1 MHVVV
6 QFWDR
11 YYIDIRGGFSMVVI
25 LAVDDDIHTLE
36 LISIFLSNTGYS
48 VVKARN
54 GKEGLALIE
63 KEMPDLAIVDVMMP
77 EMDGLTLTKIIREQY
92 DFPVLLL
99 TAKGGLEDKEKGY
112 LAGSDDYLVK
122 PFEPKELLF
131 RIRAILRRYDKTSD
145 ANIQVGNMLI
155 NRKSFE
161 VQIGEELLV
170 LPLKEFELLTKLASK
185 PNQVFT
191 RDQLI
196 EAVWGIDFEGE
207 EQTLSV
213 HIKRIRERLA
223 KTPTDVQI
231 KTVRGIGYKL
241 EGTHA

>member
-1 MHVVV
+1 
-6 QFWDR
+6 
-11 YYIDIRGGFSMVVI
+11 MVVI
-25 LAVDDDIHTLE
+25 LAVDDDVHTLD
-36 LISIFLSNTGYS
+36 LISIYLSQTGYH
-48 VVKARN
+48 VMKAKN
-54 GKEGLALIE
+54 GLEGLSLIE
-63 KEMPDLAIVDVMMP
+63 KEIPDLAIVDVMMP
-77 EMDGLTLTKIIREQY
+77 EMDGLTLTRHIRERY
-92 DFPVLLL
+92 DIPVLLL
-99 TAKGGLEDKEKGY
+99 TAKGRLEDKEKGY

-131 RIRAILRRYDKTSD
+131 RIRAILRRFDKTSD

-161 VQIGEELLV
+161 VQVGEELLV

-196 EAVWGIDFEGE
+196 EAVWGIDFKGD

-213 HIKRIRERLA
+213 HIKRIRERFSRM
-223 KTPTDVQI
+223 KVDSQI
-231 KTVRGIGYKL
+231 TTVRGIGYKL
-241 EGTHA
+241 EGTRV

>member
-1 MHVVV
+1 
-6 QFWDR
+6 
-11 YYIDIRGGFSMVVI
+11 MVVI
-25 LAVDDDIHTLE
+25 LAVDDDVHTLD
-36 LISIFLSNTGYS
+36 LISIYLSQTGYR
-48 VVKARN
+48 VIKATN
-54 GKEGLALIE
+54 GKEALSLIK
-63 KEMPDLAIVDVMMP
+63 KEVPDLAIVDVMMP
-77 EMDGLTLTKIIREQY
+77 EMDGLTLTKVIREQY

-99 TAKGGLEDKEKGY
+99 TAKGRLEDKEKGY

-145 ANIQVGNMLI
+145 ANIHVGNMLI

-170 LPLKEFELLTKLASK
+170 LPLKEFELLSKLASK

-196 EAVWGIDFEGE
+196 EAVWGIDFGGD

-213 HIKRIRERLA
+213 HIKRIRERFS
-223 KTPTDVQI
+223 KIQTDLQI
-231 KTVRGIGYKL
+231 TTVRGIGYKL
-241 EGTHA
+241 EGTRV

>member
-1 MHVVV
+1 
-6 QFWDR
+6 
-11 YYIDIRGGFSMVVI
+11 MVVI
-25 LAVDDDIHTLE
+25 LAIDDDVHTLD
-36 LISIFLSNTGYS
+36 LISIFLSNTGYR
-48 VVKARN
+48 VVKAGN
-54 GKEGLALIE
+54 GKEGLALIK
-63 KEMPDLAIVDVMMP
+63 KEVPDLAIIDVMMP

-99 TAKGGLEDKEKGY
+99 TAKGRLEDKEKGY

-155 NRKSFE
+155 NRRSFE

-170 LPLKEFELLTKLASK
+170 LPLKEFELLSKLASK
-185 PNQVFT
+185 LNQVFT

-223 KTPTDVQI
+223 KTQTDVQI

-241 EGTHA
+241 EGMNV

>member
-1 MHVVV
+1 
-6 QFWDR
+6 
-11 YYIDIRGGFSMVVI
+11 MVVI
-25 LAVDDDIHTLE
+25 LAVDDDVHTLE
-36 LISIFLSNTGYS
+36 LISIFLSNTGYR
-48 VVKARN
+48 VVKAKN

-63 KEMPDLAIVDVMMP
+63 KEIPDLAIVDVMMP
-77 EMDGLTLTKIIREQY
+77 EMDGLMLTKIIREQY
-92 DFPVLLL
+92 DFPILLL
-99 TAKGGLEDKEKGY
+99 TAKGRLEDKEKGY

-161 VQIGEELLV
+161 VQIGEELIV
-170 LPLKEFELLTKLASK
+170 LPLKEFELLSKLASK

-196 EAVWGIDFEGE
+196 EAVWGIDFEGD

-213 HIKRIRERLA
+213 HIKRIRERIA
-223 KTPTDVQI
+223 KTQTNVQI
-231 KTVRGIGYKL
+231 KTVRGMGYKL
-241 EGTHA
+241 EGMHV

>member
-1 MHVVV
+1 
-6 QFWDR
+6 
-11 YYIDIRGGFSMVVI
+11 MVVI
-25 LAVDDDIHTLE
+25 LAVDDDMHTLE
-36 LISIFLSNTGYS
+36 LISIFLSNTGYR

-63 KEMPDLAIVDVMMP
+63 KELPDLAIVDVMMP

-92 DFPVLLL
+92 DFPILLL
-99 TAKGGLEDKEKGY
+99 TAKGRLEDKEKGY

-161 VQIGEELLV
+161 VQIGEEILV
-170 LPLKEFELLTKLASK
+170 LPLKEFELLSKLASK

-223 KTPTDVQI
+223 KTQTDVQI
-231 KTVRGIGYKL
+231 KTVRGMGYKL
-241 EGTHA
+241 EGMHV

>member
-1 MHVVV
+1 
-6 QFWDR
+6 
-11 YYIDIRGGFSMVVI
+11 MVVI
-25 LAVDDDIHTLE
+25 LAVDDDIHTLD
-36 LISIFLSNTGYS
+36 LISIYLSQTGYR
-48 VVKARN
+48 VIRATN
-54 GKEGLALIE
+54 GMEGLSLIE
-63 KEMPDLAIVDVMMP
+63 QEIPDLAIVDVMMP
-77 EMDGLTLTKIIREQY
+77 VMDGLTLTKQIRELY
-92 DFPVLLL
+92 DIPILLL
-99 TAKGGLEDKEKGY
+99 TAKGRLEDKEKGY

-155 NRKSFE
+155 NRKSFD

-170 LPLKEFELLTKLASK
+170 LPLKEFELLSKLASK

-191 RDQLI
+191 REHLI
-196 EAVWGIDFEGE
+196 ESIWGIDFEGD

-223 KTPTDVQI
+223 KMQTSVQI
-231 KTVRGIGYKL
+231 TTVRGIGYKL
-241 EGTHA
+241 EGTR

>member
-1 MHVVV
+1 
-6 QFWDR
+6 
-11 YYIDIRGGFSMVVI
+11 MVVI
-25 LAVDDDIHTLE
+25 LAVDDDVHTLD
-36 LISIFLSNTGYS
+36 LISIYLSQTGYR
-48 VVKARN
+48 VIKATN
-54 GKEGLALIE
+54 GQEGIDSIE
-63 KEMPDLAIVDVMMP
+63 KEIPDLAIVDVMMP
-77 EMDGLTLTKIIREQY
+77 VMDGLALTKLIREQY

-99 TAKGGLEDKEKGY
+99 TAKGRLEDKEKGY

-161 VQIGEELLV
+161 VQVGDETLV
-170 LPLKEFELLTKLASK
+170 LPLKEFELLSKLASK
-185 PNQVFT
+185 PNHVFT

-196 EAVWGIDFEGE
+196 EAVWGIDFEGD

-213 HIKRIRERLA
+213 HIKRIRERFSKIL
-223 KTPTDVQI
+223 TNVEI

-241 EGTHA
+241 EGTKI

>member
-1 MHVVV
+1 
-6 QFWDR
+6 
-11 YYIDIRGGFSMVVI
+11 MVVI
-25 LAVDDDIHTLE
+25 LAVDDDVHTLD
-36 LISIFLSNTGYS
+36 LISIFLSNTGYR
-48 VVKARN
+48 VVKAGN
-54 GKEGLALIE
+54 GKEGLALIK
-63 KEMPDLAIVDVMMP
+63 KEVPDLAIIDVMMP

-99 TAKGGLEDKEKGY
+99 TAKGRLEDKEKGY

-170 LPLKEFELLTKLASK
+170 LPLKEFELLSKLASK
-185 PNQVFT
+185 LNQVFT

-223 KTPTDVQI
+223 KTQTDVQI

-241 EGTHA
+241 EGINV